1 MKKAVVGIMAVALA
15 LGIGVAF
22 AAPPQAVN
30 SASFDIGAFT
40 GATAFVGEDAKLG
53 IEAGWYWGD
62 FGVGARYDLYQKDEF
77 TVGPTLSVA
86 DGKLVY
92 GGYIRYREYQ
102 IGLRTTRAKTAF
114 TFGYRYTW

>member
-1 MKKAVVGIMAVALA
+1 MKIAVGLAVALMLVSGMA
-15 LGIGVAF
+15 L
-22 AAPPQAVN
+22 AAEEQPVT

-40 GATAFVGEDAKLG
+40 GATAFLGECGNVG

-77 TVGPTLSVA
+77 TVGPALAVS

-92 GGYIRYREYQ
+92 GGFIRYKEYQ
-102 IGLRTTRAKTAF
+102 LGLRTTRAKTAM